1 MEWVVIGLG
10 CYEEPD
16 KLEMKSCRN
25 YLEPQTRNYLDEF
38 FVFDYWE
45 LTFIFG
51 IRWLRVH
58 ELSEYSYIGLG
69 DILVFQQKVYD
80 LITTEVHSYI

>member
-1 MEWVVIGLG
+1 MGLG
-10 CYEEPD
+10 CYEEPH
-16 KLEMKSCRN
+16 KLEMKSS
-25 YLEPQTRNYLDEF
+25 RNYLDEF

-58 ELSEYSYIGLG
+58 ERSEYSYIGLG

-80 LITTEVHSYI
+80 LITTDGHSYI